1 MNYRMLA
8 AAVAI
13 SASAFTGAACGDDDD
28 PGGPTPL
35 PTTFIYSS
43 TLTPA
48 NEVPPVTNA
57 DATASG
63 TLSLTMTITRDA
75 GGGITGG
82 SGVFSATL
90 AGFPAGTNITA
101 AHIHNNVAG
110 QTAGIFVDTALGNG
124 SVTITNGAGTFQR
137 TANITAAQAEAIIA
151 NPAGFYFNVHTTLN
165 PGGAIR
171 GQLVFVSSAGQ

>member
-8 AAVAI
+8 AAVAVSI
-13 SASAFTGAACGDDDD
+13 SAFTGAACSDDD

-43 TLTPA
+43 TLTPG

-63 TLSLTMTITRDA
+63 TLALTMTVTRDA

-82 SGVFSATL
+82 TGVFSATV
-90 AGFPAGTNITA
+90 AGFPAGTTLTA

-110 QTAGIFVDTALGNG
+110 QTAGVFVDISLGSGTVAL
-124 SVTITNGAGTFQR
+124 TNGAVSFQR

-171 GQLVFVSSAGQ
+171 GQLVFQSSTGQ